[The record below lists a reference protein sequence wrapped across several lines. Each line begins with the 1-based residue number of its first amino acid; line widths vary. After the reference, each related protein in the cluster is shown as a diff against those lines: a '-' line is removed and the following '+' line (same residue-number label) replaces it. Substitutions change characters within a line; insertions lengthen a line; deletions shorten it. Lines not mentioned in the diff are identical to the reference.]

1 MKLTVKKPNLRNA
14 GARKSVKPLVKL
26 AKIAKLA
33 KPAHRL
39 AKPALRLAKPA
50 LAASSRAAKSGVAAI
65 ASHAVAAPV
74 AVIARKPSLPG
85 KAAVL
90 AALKKRERLA
100 AAAANSKAFS
110 SSKVFS
116 APAARDAKGSPA
128 AAGDATNIVPLP
140 DNADAENEEPTAEA
154 LAKEEEV
161 VVKPVVIEEIRQAY
175 DGDTAYQ
182 LYLKEIGQT
191 ALLTIEEE
199 NALAARIKRGD
210 KAARERMIKANL
222 RLVVKIARDYE
233 GYGVPLLDLISE
245 GNIGLMKGV
254 ERFDPTKGAKLST
267 YSAWWIKQAI
277 KRALANQG
285 KTIRLPVHVV
295 DKLFHIRRA
304 EARLQEAFGREA
316 TDEEIASELDTTPD
330 KIRELR
336 TASQRPA
343 SLEAPLGY
351 DSDNRV
357 ADVVADENAE
367 DPYDQLEGKAN
378 TAMLREVMK
387 DLDPR
392 EVTILRYRFGLD
404 GDDEKTLEEVGRKF
418 GLTRE
423 RIRQIQE
430 IALKKLR
437 KKIEKMEQQR
447 QAA

>member
-1 MKLTVKKPNLRNA
+1 MKLKLKKMPRTRNTLAPKGLKLMKRAHGTRAPKVEVVKARIVAVRSAKKPA
-14 GARKSVKPLVKL
+14 
-26 AKIAKLA
+26 
-33 KPAHRL
+33 
-39 AKPALRLAKPA
+39 
-50 LAASSRAAKSGVAAI
+50 
-65 ASHAVAAPV
+65 
-74 AVIARKPSLPG
+74 LPG

-90 AALKKRERLA
+90 VALKKKERAAELA
-100 AAAANSKAFS
+100 RLEAKAQ
-110 SSKVFS
+110 S
-116 APAARDAKGSPA
+116 AMPVTAPGTPATGA
-128 AAGDATNIVPLP
+128 NIVPLP
-140 DNADAENEEPTAEA
+140 ENFDPENEEPTQEA

-161 VVKPVVIEEIRQAY
+161 KPVTIEEIRQAY

-316 TDEEIASELDTTPD
+316 TDEEIAGELDTTPE

-357 ADVVADENAE
+357 ADVVADDNAE
-367 DPYDQLEGKAN
+367 DPYEELEGKAN

-447 QAA
+447 KAA

>member
-1 MKLTVKKPNLRNA
+1 MKLKLKKALGTRRAAPAKAANRA
-14 GARKSVKPLVKL
+14 VSVKPLTKVRV
-26 AKIAKLA
+26 I
-33 KPAHRL
+33 KPRVVEIR
-39 AKPALRLAKPA
+39 P
-50 LAASSRAAKSGVAAI
+50 
-65 ASHAVAAPV
+65 
-74 AVIARKPSLPG
+74 ARKPALPG

-90 AALKKRERLA
+90 AALRKKERAQRLA
-100 AAAANSKAFS
+100 LAEAKAQ
-110 SSKVFS
+110 VIAL
-116 APAARDAKGSPA
+116 APPSGKHDAPDVPAPGS
-128 AAGDATNIVPLP
+128 NIVPLP
-140 DNADAENEEPTAEA
+140 ESLDPENEEPTQEA
-154 LAKEEEV
+154 LAKETEV
-161 VVKPVVIEEIRQAY
+161 RPVTMEEIRQAY

-191 ALLTIEEE
+191 PLLTIEEE
-199 NALAARIKRGD
+199 NALAARIKKGD

-316 TDEEIASELDTTPD
+316 TDEEIASELDTTPE

-357 ADVVADENAE
+357 ADVVADDNAE
-367 DPYDQLEGKAN
+367 DPYDELEGKAN

-437 KKIEKMEQQR
+437 KKIEKLEQQ
-447 QAA
+447 QKAA

>member
-1 MKLTVKKPNLRNA
+1 MKLKDNKGSVARKTTRLKAATPKAAKKPSLLPVRVI
-14 GARKSVKPLVKL
+14 K
-26 AKIAKLA
+26 AK
-33 KPAHRL
+33 
-39 AKPALRLAKPA
+39 
-50 LAASSRAAKSGVAAI
+50 VT
-65 ASHAVAAPV
+65 AVRP
-74 AVIARKPSLPG
+74 ARKPALPG

-90 AALKKRERLA
+90 AALKKKERAEKERLA
-100 AAAANSKAFS
+100 KLALESANKAPS
-110 SSKVFS
+110 VSVMDSNSEK
-116 APAARDAKGSPA
+116 AQAE
-128 AAGDATNIVPLP
+128 NIVQMPEA
-140 DNADAENEEPTAEA
+140 ADAETTENEEPSQEA
-154 LAKEEEV
+154 LSKEAEV
-161 VVKPVVIEEIRQAY
+161 RPVTMEEIRQAY

-191 ALLTIEEE
+191 PLLTIEEE
-199 NALAARIKRGD
+199 NYLAARIKKGD

-316 TDEEIASELDTTPD
+316 TDDEIAAELDTTPD

-367 DPYDQLEGKAN
+367 DPYDELEGKAN

-437 KKIEKMEQQR
+437 KKIEKLEQQR

>member
-1 MKLTVKKPNLRNA
+1 MKLKKKNTAVSRRTTLKVAKRHAKAPVRAVAPAGHRRVKPVNRVA
-14 GARKSVKPLVKL
+14 APRKSAVLVAIKKRE
-26 AKIAKLA
+26 A
-33 KPAHRL
+33 
-39 AKPALRLAKPA
+39 
-50 LAASSRAAKSGVAAI
+50 AAKSRPAPSPLPAKNRAPEAGKNILRVPPT
-65 ASHAVAAPV
+65 VFEQPPAPV
-74 AVIARKPSLPG
+74 
-85 KAAVL
+85 
-90 AALKKRERLA
+90 ETEDA
-100 AAAANSKAFS
+100 AA
-110 SSKVFS
+110 
-116 APAARDAKGSPA
+116 
-128 AAGDATNIVPLP
+128 
-140 DNADAENEEPTAEA
+140 EEPTQEA
-154 LAKEEEV
+154 LAKAEQDS
-161 VVKPVVIEEIRQAY
+161 KPVTMEEIRQAY

-191 ALLTIEEE
+191 PLLTIQEE
-199 NALAARIKRGD
+199 NELAARIKRGD

-254 ERFDPTKGAKLST
+254 ERFDPAKGAKLST

-304 EARLQEAFGREA
+304 EARLQEVFGREP
-316 TDEEIASELDTTPD
+316 TDDEIAEELDTTPE

-367 DPYDQLEGKAN
+367 NPYDELEGKAN
-378 TAMLREVMK
+378 TSMLRQVMK
-387 DLDPR
+387 ELDPR
-392 EVTILRYRFGLD
+392 ELTILRYRFGLD
-404 GDDEKTLEEVGRKF
+404 GDEEKTLEEVGRKF

-430 IALKKLR
+430 IALKKLK
-437 KKIEKMEQQR
+437 KKIDKLD
-447 QAA
+447 QARKAA

>member
-1 MKLTVKKPNLRNA
+1 MKLKVKKAPKTKKA
-14 GARKSVKPLVKL
+14 PAAAL
-26 AKIAKLA
+26 AAKVPQRSAAPAKLA
-33 KPAHRL
+33 VIKARVTAVRPAR
-39 AKPALRLAKPA
+39 KPAL
-50 LAASSRAAKSGVAAI
+50 
-65 ASHAVAAPV
+65 
-74 AVIARKPSLPG
+74 PG
-85 KAAVL
+85 KGAVL
-90 AALKKRERLA
+90 VALKKKETAARQLA
-100 AAAANSKAFS
+100 AAKAA
-110 SSKVFS
+110 
-116 APAARDAKGSPA
+116 APAPVSAAPA
-128 AAGDATNIVPLP
+128 PAPEEIVAGGNNIVPLP
-140 DNADAENEEPTAEA
+140 DQSGEGDPENEEPTQEA
-154 LAKEEEV
+154 LAKVEEEV
-161 VVKPVVIEEIRQAY
+161 RPVTVEEIRQAY

-199 NALAARIKRGD
+199 NALAARIKKGD

-254 ERFDPTKGAKLST
+254 ERFDPSKGAKLST

-316 TDEEIASELDTTPD
+316 TDEEIAGELDTTPD

-367 DPYDQLEGKAN
+367 DPYDELEGKAN

-437 KKIEKMEQQR
+437 KKIEKLEQQR
-447 QAA
+447 KAA

>member
-1 MKLTVKKPNLRNA
+1 MSVMLPSGKLSVERQNMKLKQKKAPN
-14 GARKSVKPLVKL
+14 ARKALS
-26 AKIAKLA
+26 AKVSKRAKATKSPA
-33 KPAHRL
+33 KFSLIKARVVAVRPAR
-39 AKPALRLAKPA
+39 KPAL
-50 LAASSRAAKSGVAAI
+50 
-65 ASHAVAAPV
+65 
-74 AVIARKPSLPG
+74 PG
-85 KAAVL
+85 KGAVL
-90 AALKKRERLA
+90 VALKKKERA
-100 AAAANSKAFS
+100 AEMAKLEL
-110 SSKVFS
+110 K
-116 APAARDAKGSPA
+116 APAAVSANNRLNAKGAEVIGMPA
-128 AAGDATNIVPLP
+128 GNIVPLP
-140 DNADAENEEPTAEA
+140 ENLDPENEEPTQEA
-154 LAKEEEV
+154 LQKEE
-161 VVKPVVIEEIRQAY
+161 VKPVTMEEIRQAY

-199 NALAARIKRGD
+199 NYLAARIKKGD

-316 TDEEIASELDTTPD
+316 TDDEIASELDTTPD

-357 ADVVADENAE
+357 ADVVADENAD
-367 DPYDQLEGKAN
+367 DPYDELEGKAN

-437 KKIEKMEQQR
+437 KKIEKLEQQR

>member
-1 MKLTVKKPNLRNA
+1 MKVKKKALKTRKTA
-14 GARKSVKPLVKL
+14 QARKVVKGRVVSKARSVKP
-26 AKIAKLA
+26 
-33 KPAHRL
+33 
-39 AKPALRLAKPA
+39 
-50 LAASSRAAKSGVAAI
+50 
-65 ASHAVAAPV
+65 
-74 AVIARKPSLPG
+74 ARKTAMPG
-85 KAAVL
+85 KSAIL
-90 AALKKRERLA
+90 AALRKKA
-100 AAAANSKAFS
+100 AEKKAATLTKTSKAV
-110 SSKVFS
+110 K
-116 APAARDAKGSPA
+116 AARQAPTSKKGSATA
-128 AAGDATNIVPLP
+128 ATQEKIVQMPPNAFEPGEAT
-140 DNADAENEEPTAEA
+140 AEEPSREA
-154 LAKEEEV
+154 LAKVEQEV
-161 VVKPVVIEEIRQAY
+161 RPVTYEEIRQAY

-191 ALLTIEEE
+191 ALLTIAEE
-199 NALAARIKRGD
+199 NQLAARIKRGD
-210 KAARERMIKANL
+210 KAAREKMIKANL

-254 ERFDPTKGAKLST
+254 ERFDPSKGAKLST

-316 TDEEIASELDTTPD
+316 TDDEIAEELDTTPE

-367 DPYDQLEGKAN
+367 DPYDELEGKAN
-378 TAMLREVMK
+378 TSMLREVLK
-387 DLDPR
+387 ELDPR

-437 KKIEKMEQQR
+437 KKIEKLDQVKK
-447 QAA
+447 AA

>member
-1 MKLTVKKPNLRNA
+1 MKVAKKKALKSRKTAP
-14 GARKSVKPLVKL
+14 ARKAVRPRSVNKARSVKPARKTAVPGKSAILL
-26 AKIAKLA
+26 ALKKKAAKVQAA
-33 KPAHRL
+33 KPAPKVR
-39 AKPALRLAKPA
+39 PVRS
-50 LAASSRAAKSGVAAI
+50 AAPKSSRK
-65 ASHAVAAPV
+65 AAPQ
-74 AVIARKPSLPG
+74 AEARSMAKVTDEKIVQMPPNAFG
-85 KAAVL
+85 PEDAAT
-90 AALKKRERLA
+90 
-100 AAAANSKAFS
+100 
-110 SSKVFS
+110 
-116 APAARDAKGSPA
+116 P
-128 AAGDATNIVPLP
+128 
-140 DNADAENEEPTAEA
+140 EEPTAEA
-154 LAKEEEV
+154 LAKVEQEEV
-161 VVKPVVIEEIRQAY
+161 RPVTYEEIRQAY

-191 ALLTIEEE
+191 PLLTIEEE
-199 NALAARIKRGD
+199 NHLAARIKKGD

-254 ERFDPTKGAKLST
+254 ERFDPSKGAKLST

-285 KTIRLPVHVV
+285 KTIRLPVPVV

-316 TDEEIASELDTTPD
+316 TDEEIADDLDTTPE

-367 DPYDQLEGKAN
+367 DPYDELEGKAN
-378 TAMLREVMK
+378 TSMLREVLK
-387 DLDPR
+387 ELDPR

-437 KKIEKMEQQR
+437 KKIEKLDTVKK
-447 QAA
+447 AA

>member
-1 MKLTVKKPNLRNA
+1 MSVMLPRGKFSVERENMKQKQKKAPNVRKALSLKVAKRSKPTKSPTKLSLIK
-14 GARKSVKPLVKL
+14 ARVV
-26 AKIAKLA
+26 AVR
-33 KPAHRL
+33 PAR
-39 AKPALRLAKPA
+39 KPAL
-50 LAASSRAAKSGVAAI
+50 
-65 ASHAVAAPV
+65 
-74 AVIARKPSLPG
+74 PG
-85 KAAVL
+85 KGAVL
-90 AALKKRERLA
+90 VALKKKERA
-100 AAAANSKAFS
+100 AEVAKLELKKAPQPVTTLRTESTSETTAATM
-110 SSKVFS
+110 
-116 APAARDAKGSPA
+116 PAG
-128 AAGDATNIVPLP
+128 NIVPLP
-140 DNADAENEEPTAEA
+140 ENFDPENEEPTQEA
-154 LAKEEEV
+154 LQAQEKE
-161 VVKPVVIEEIRQAY
+161 VKPVTMEEIRQAY

-357 ADVVADENAE
+357 ADVVADDNAD
-367 DPYDQLEGKAN
+367 DPYEELEGKAN

-437 KKIEKMEQQR
+437 KKIEKLEQQR

>member
-1 MKLTVKKPNLRNA
+1 MKLKSKKLSKTDT
-14 GARKSVKPLVKL
+14 RKPKAASKVAVVAKTRSITAAK
-26 AKIAKLA
+26 AKIAKPAA
-33 KPAHRL
+33 KPAATSKAAPPKRGVVAKRDH
-39 AKPALRLAKPA
+39 KPAPVPAKT
-50 LAASSRAAKSGVAAI
+50 AK
-65 ASHAVAAPV
+65 
-74 AVIARKPSLPG
+74 
-85 KAAVL
+85 
-90 AALKKRERLA
+90 
-100 AAAANSKAFS
+100 
-110 SSKVFS
+110 
-116 APAARDAKGSPA
+116 KG
-128 AAGDATNIVPLP
+128 
-140 DNADAENEEPTAEA
+140 AE
-154 LAKEEEV
+154 
-161 VVKPVVIEEIRQAY
+161 PVVIQVPDETMTIPEILETQETVDIFGDQIQSDANPANGDANGVTAVVVQEEPSAADLAEEDVIVAKLREVTPPAPVVAEERGSY

-182 LYLKEIGQT
+182 LYLKEIGQHK
-191 ALLTIEEE
+191 LLTIEEE
-199 NALAARIKRGD
+199 NELAARIKKGD
-210 KAARERMIKANL
+210 AAARERMINANL

-254 ERFDPTKGAKLST
+254 ERFDPSKGAKLST

-304 EARLQEAFGREA
+304 EARLQEILGREP
-316 TDEEIASELDTTPD
+316 TDDEIAEELDSTPE

-336 TASQRPA
+336 AASQRPA
-343 SLEAPLGY
+343 SLEAPLGH

-367 DPYDQLEGKAN
+367 DPYDQVEEKAN
-378 TAMLREVMK
+378 SAMLKDLLK

-404 GDDEKTLEEVGRKF
+404 GDEEKTLEEVGRKF

-437 KKIEKMEQQR
+437 KKIDKLEAVR
-447 QAA
+447 RAA

>member
-1 MKLTVKKPNLRNA
+1 MKLKLKKAPRTRKTLSPKGLKIVKRARAASAPKVAVVKARVVAVRPAKKPA
-14 GARKSVKPLVKL
+14 
-26 AKIAKLA
+26 
-33 KPAHRL
+33 
-39 AKPALRLAKPA
+39 
-50 LAASSRAAKSGVAAI
+50 
-65 ASHAVAAPV
+65 
-74 AVIARKPSLPG
+74 LPG

-90 AALKKRERLA
+90 VALKKKERAAELA
-100 AAAANSKAFS
+100 KLEAKAS
-110 SSKVFS
+110 GSMLPLPV
-116 APAARDAKGSPA
+116 APTAPVVGE
-128 AAGDATNIVPLP
+128 NIVPLP
-140 DNADAENEEPTAEA
+140 ENFDPENEEPSQEA

-161 VVKPVVIEEIRQAY
+161 KPVTIEEIRQAY

-316 TDEEIASELDTTPD
+316 TDEEIAGELDTTPE

-357 ADVVADENAE
+357 ADVVADDNAE
-367 DPYDQLEGKAN
+367 DPYEELEGKAN

-447 QAA
+447 KAA

>member
-1 MKLTVKKPNLRNA
+1 MKLKQKKAPNVRKALSAKMAKRSNA
-14 GARKSVKPLVKL
+14 TKSPAKFSLIKARVV
-26 AKIAKLA
+26 AVR
-33 KPAHRL
+33 PAR
-39 AKPALRLAKPA
+39 KPAL
-50 LAASSRAAKSGVAAI
+50 
-65 ASHAVAAPV
+65 
-74 AVIARKPSLPG
+74 PG
-85 KAAVL
+85 KGAVL
-90 AALKKRERLA
+90 VALKKKQRA
-100 AAAANSKAFS
+100 AEVAKLTL
-110 SSKVFS
+110 KK
-116 APAARDAKGSPA
+116 APADVKALVLKAPEAAETPA
-128 AAGDATNIVPLP
+128 GNIVPLP
-140 DNADAENEEPTAEA
+140 ENPDPENEEPTVEA
-154 LAKEEEV
+154 LSQEKE
-161 VVKPVVIEEIRQAY
+161 VKPVTMEEIRQAY

-199 NALAARIKRGD
+199 NYLAARIKKGD

-316 TDEEIASELDTTPD
+316 TDDEIAGELDTTSE

-357 ADVVADENAE
+357 ADVVADENAD
-367 DPYDQLEGKAN
+367 DPYYELEGKAN

-437 KKIEKMEQQR
+437 KKIEKLEQQR

>member
-1 MKLTVKKPNLRNA
+1 MKLKLKKA
-14 GARKSVKPLVKL
+14 SVARKSAP
-26 AKIAKLA
+26 AKV
-33 KPAHRL
+33 
-39 AKPALRLAKPA
+39 
-50 LAASSRAAKSGVAAI
+50 SVRAAKRPSLL
-65 ASHAVAAPV
+65 PV
-74 AVIARKPSLPG
+74 RVIKAKVVGIHPARKPMLPG

-90 AALKKRERLA
+90 AALKKKQRLEEERLA
-100 AAAANSKAFS
+100 RTVLTGQKPQPAQPKA
-110 SSKVFS
+110 
-116 APAARDAKGSPA
+116 G
-128 AAGDATNIVPLP
+128 ATQGNIVQMPE
-140 DNADAENEEPTAEA
+140 NAEAAEGSENEEPSPEA
-154 LAKEEEV
+154 LAKETE
-161 VVKPVVIEEIRQAY
+161 VKPVTIEEIRQAY

-199 NALAARIKRGD
+199 NYLAARIKKGD

-367 DPYDQLEGKAN
+367 DPYDELEGKAN

-437 KKIEKMEQQR
+437 KKIEKLEQQR

>member
-1 MKLTVKKPNLRNA
+1 MLPSGKLSVERENMKLKQKKAPNVRKALSAKVAKRSTA
-14 GARKSVKPLVKL
+14 TKSPAKFSLIKARVV
-26 AKIAKLA
+26 AVR
-33 KPAHRL
+33 PAR
-39 AKPALRLAKPA
+39 KPAL
-50 LAASSRAAKSGVAAI
+50 
-65 ASHAVAAPV
+65 
-74 AVIARKPSLPG
+74 PG
-85 KAAVL
+85 KGAVL
-90 AALKKRERLA
+90 VALKKKERA
-100 AAAANSKAFS
+100 AEVAKLELKKAPVTA
-110 SSKVFS
+110 KAIVAKAPES
-116 APAARDAKGSPA
+116 ATTELPAG
-128 AAGDATNIVPLP
+128 NIVPLP
-140 DNADAENEEPTAEA
+140 ENLDPENEEPTAEV
-154 LAKEEEV
+154 LSQEKE
-161 VVKPVVIEEIRQAY
+161 VKPVTMEEIRQAY

-199 NALAARIKRGD
+199 NYLAARIKKGD

-316 TDEEIASELDTTPD
+316 TDDEIAGELDTTSE

-357 ADVVADENAE
+357 ADVVADENAD
-367 DPYDQLEGKAN
+367 DPYAELEGKAN

-437 KKIEKMEQQR
+437 KKIEKLEQQR

>member
-1 MKLTVKKPNLRNA
+1 MKLKSKKLSKTDKRKNNAVKKVAVVASKRSKIA
-14 GARKSVKPLVKL
+14 VKAKSVKPVAKKAAPEKAKRPSSKAARKPVSAQTKTLVQPVVIQVPDEIMTIPEIQETAETQETVDIFGDQIQTL
-26 AKIAKLA
+26 VT
-33 KPAHRL
+33 P
-39 AKPALRLAKPA
+39 
-50 LAASSRAAKSGVAAI
+50 SSGDGP
-65 ASHAVAAPV
+65 AVAAV
-74 AVIARKPSLPG
+74 VVQEEPS
-85 KAAVL
+85 AADL
-90 AALKKRERLA
+90 AEE
-100 AAAANSKAFS
+100 
-110 SSKVFS
+110 
-116 APAARDAKGSPA
+116 
-128 AAGDATNIVPLP
+128 DATVAKLR
-140 DNADAENEEPTAEA
+140 EETPPA
-154 LAKEEEV
+154 
-161 VVKPVVIEEIRQAY
+161 PVVAEERGSY

-182 LYLKEIGQT
+182 LYLKEIGQHK
-191 ALLTIEEE
+191 LLTIDEE
-199 NALAARIKRGD
+199 NELAARIKRGD
-210 KAARERMIKANL
+210 AEARERMINANL

-254 ERFDPTKGAKLST
+254 ERFDPSKGAKLST

-304 EARLQEAFGREA
+304 EARLQEILGREP
-316 TDEEIASELDTTPD
+316 TDDEIAEELDSTPE

-336 TASQRPA
+336 AASQRPA
-343 SLEAPLGY
+343 SLEAPLGH

-367 DPYDQLEGKAN
+367 DPYDQVEEKAN
-378 TAMLREVMK
+378 SAMLKDLLK

-404 GDDEKTLEEVGRKF
+404 GDEEKTLEEVGRKF

-437 KKIEKMEQQR
+437 KKIDKLEAVR
-447 QAA
+447 RAA

>member
-1 MKLTVKKPNLRNA
+1 
-14 GARKSVKPLVKL
+14 
-26 AKIAKLA
+26 
-33 KPAHRL
+33 
-39 AKPALRLAKPA
+39 
-50 LAASSRAAKSGVAAI
+50 
-65 ASHAVAAPV
+65 
-74 AVIARKPSLPG
+74 
-85 KAAVL
+85 
-90 AALKKRERLA
+90 
-100 AAAANSKAFS
+100 
-110 SSKVFS
+110 
-116 APAARDAKGSPA
+116 
-128 AAGDATNIVPLP
+128 
-140 DNADAENEEPTAEA
+140 
-154 LAKEEEV
+154 
-161 VVKPVVIEEIRQAY
+161 
-175 DGDTAYQ
+175 
-182 LYLKEIGQT
+182 
-191 ALLTIEEE
+191 
-199 NALAARIKRGD
+199 
-210 KAARERMIKANL
+210 
-222 RLVVKIARDYE
+222 
-233 GYGVPLLDLISE
+233 
-245 GNIGLMKGV
+245 MKGV
-254 ERFDPTKGAKLST
+254 ERFDPSKGAKLST

-357 ADVVADENAE
+357 ADVVADDNAE
-367 DPYDQLEGKAN
+367 DPYAELEGKAN
-378 TAMLREVMK
+378 TAMLRQVMK

-437 KKIEKMEQQR
+437 KKIEKLEAQR

>member
-1 MKLTVKKPNLRNA
+1 MKLKQKKAPNVRKAPSLKVAKRSKPTKSPTKLSLIK
-14 GARKSVKPLVKL
+14 ARVV
-26 AKIAKLA
+26 AVR
-33 KPAHRL
+33 PAR
-39 AKPALRLAKPA
+39 KPAL
-50 LAASSRAAKSGVAAI
+50 
-65 ASHAVAAPV
+65 
-74 AVIARKPSLPG
+74 PG
-85 KAAVL
+85 KGAVL
-90 AALKKRERLA
+90 VALKKKERA
-100 AAAANSKAFS
+100 AEVAKLEL
-110 SSKVFS
+110 KK
-116 APAARDAKGSPA
+116 APAPVTTLTTESPNVSA
-128 AAGDATNIVPLP
+128 TMPAGNIVPLP
-140 DNADAENEEPTAEA
+140 ENFDPENEEPTQEA
-154 LAKEEEV
+154 LQAQEKE
-161 VVKPVVIEEIRQAY
+161 VKPVTMEEIRQAY

-199 NALAARIKRGD
+199 NALAARIKKGD

-357 ADVVADENAE
+357 ADVVADDNAD
-367 DPYDQLEGKAN
+367 DPYEELEGKAN

-437 KKIEKMEQQR
+437 KKIEKLEQQR

>member
-1 MKLTVKKPNLRNA
+1 MKLKLKKAPRTSKVLSRKGIKAVKRSRPAPKA
-14 GARKSVKPLVKL
+14 
-26 AKIAKLA
+26 AKIHVVKARIVGMR
-33 KPAHRL
+33 PAR
-39 AKPALRLAKPA
+39 KPAL
-50 LAASSRAAKSGVAAI
+50 
-65 ASHAVAAPV
+65 
-74 AVIARKPSLPG
+74 PG
-85 KAAVL
+85 KGAVL
-90 AALKKRERLA
+90 VALKKKERAAELARLA
-100 AAAANSKAFS
+100 AKAATP
-110 SSKVFS
+110 VLPIVTV
-116 APAARDAKGSPA
+116 PATSIPGQ
-128 AAGDATNIVPLP
+128 NIVPLP
-140 DNADAENEEPTAEA
+140 ENFDPENEEPSQEA

-161 VVKPVVIEEIRQAY
+161 KPVTIEEIRQAY

-316 TDEEIASELDTTPD
+316 TDEEIASELDTTPE

-357 ADVVADENAE
+357 ADVVADDNAE
-367 DPYDQLEGKAN
+367 DPYVELEGKAN
-378 TAMLREVMK
+378 TAMLKEVMK

-447 QAA
+447 KAA

>member
-1 MKLTVKKPNLRNA
+1 MSVTVLGDKTFSQSANMKLKVKKA
-14 GARKSVKPLVKL
+14 SVARKTAPAQAAKVIKRTALVPMRVIKANVL
-26 AKIAKLA
+26 PARSPR
-33 KPAHRL
+33 KPA
-39 AKPALRLAKPA
+39 
-50 LAASSRAAKSGVAAI
+50 
-65 ASHAVAAPV
+65 
-74 AVIARKPSLPG
+74 LPG

-90 AALKKRERLA
+90 AALKKKERAEKDRLA
-100 AAAANSKAFS
+100 KLAIPETPRMPKATDILKPTEVAAH
-110 SSKVFS
+110 
-116 APAARDAKGSPA
+116 G
-128 AAGDATNIVPLP
+128 NIVQMPEG
-140 DNADAENEEPTAEA
+140 ADAESAESEEPTAEA
-154 LAKEEEV
+154 LAKEAAEV
-161 VVKPVVIEEIRQAY
+161 RPVTIEEIRQAY

-191 ALLTIEEE
+191 PLLTIEEE
-199 NALAARIKRGD
+199 NYLAARIKKGD

-316 TDEEIASELDTTPD
+316 SDDEIASELDTTPD

-367 DPYDQLEGKAN
+367 DPYDELEGKAN

-437 KKIEKMEQQR
+437 KKIEKLEQQR

>member
-1 MKLTVKKPNLRNA
+1 MKLKMKKAPDNRKAAPAKVLKAAKRTKPSAPTNRMA
-14 GARKSVKPLVKL
+14 KVSLIKARIVAVRPARKPALPGKGAVLVALKKKER
-26 AKIAKLA
+26 AAEIAKLN
-33 KPAHRL
+33 L
-39 AKPALRLAKPA
+39 AKAAPALKP
-50 LAASSRAAKSGVAAI
+50 
-65 ASHAVAAPV
+65 
-74 AVIARKPSLPG
+74 
-85 KAAVL
+85 
-90 AALKKRERLA
+90 A
-100 AAAANSKAFS
+100 AAAP
-110 SSKVFS
+110 
-116 APAARDAKGSPA
+116 APVTMPA
-128 AAGDATNIVPLP
+128 GNIVPLP
-140 DNADAENEEPTAEA
+140 ENFDPENEEPTQEV
-154 LAKEEEV
+154 LSQEKE
-161 VVKPVVIEEIRQAY
+161 VKPVTMEEIRQAY

-199 NALAARIKRGD
+199 NMLAARIKRGD

-316 TDEEIASELDTTPD
+316 TDEEIAAELDTTPD

-357 ADVVADENAE
+357 ADVVADENAD
-367 DPYDQLEGKAN
+367 DPYNELEGKAN

-437 KKIEKMEQQR
+437 KKIEKLEQQR

>member
-1 MKLTVKKPNLRNA
+1 MKSKLKKAP
-14 GARKSVKPLVKL
+14 KL
-26 AKIAKLA
+26 KKAASAALAAKVAQRSA
-33 KPAHRL
+33 APARL
-39 AKPALRLAKPA
+39 AVIKARVTASRGTRKPALPGKGAVLVALKKKETRQL
-50 LAASSRAAKSGVAAI
+50 LAAARAVVPAPAQA
-65 ASHAVAAPV
+65 AAPV
-74 AVIARKPSLPG
+74 VDETSG
-85 KAAVL
+85 
-90 AALKKRERLA
+90 
-100 AAAANSKAFS
+100 
-110 SSKVFS
+110 
-116 APAARDAKGSPA
+116 G
-128 AAGDATNIVPLP
+128 NIVPLP
-140 DNADAENEEPTAEA
+140 DQSAEAAEGDPENEEPTQEA
-154 LAKEEEV
+154 LAKVEEEV
-161 VVKPVVIEEIRQAY
+161 RPVVVEEVRQAY

-199 NALAARIKRGD
+199 NALAARIKKGD

-254 ERFDPTKGAKLST
+254 ERFDPSKGAKLST

-316 TDEEIASELDTTPD
+316 TDEEIAGELDTTPD

-367 DPYDQLEGKAN
+367 DPYDELEGKAN

-437 KKIEKMEQQR
+437 KKIEKLEQQR
-447 QAA
+447 KAA

>member
-1 MKLTVKKPNLRNA
+1 MILVSHSEDMKVAKKKALKSPRAASTRKPAKARALTRAKSARLPRKTAAPAKSAVIPVGKKNKQEDEVIAAVLKA
-14 GARKSVKPLVKL
+14 MKPQRTP
-26 AKIAKLA
+26 A
-33 KPAHRL
+33 KPAARK
-39 AKPALRLAKPA
+39 AK
-50 LAASSRAAKSGVAAI
+50 AASIRE
-65 ASHAVAAPV
+65 
-74 AVIARKPSLPG
+74 
-85 KAAVL
+85 KAALPVP
-90 AALKKRERLA
+90 
-100 AAAANSKAFS
+100 
-110 SSKVFS
+110 
-116 APAARDAKGSPA
+116 APAPQEEQKIVQLPPNAFEPEE
-128 AAGDATNIVPLP
+128 AT
-140 DNADAENEEPTAEA
+140 AEEPTAEEI
-154 LAKEEEV
+154 AKVEQENV
-161 VVKPVVIEEIRQAY
+161 RPVTYEEIRQAY

-191 ALLTIEEE
+191 PLLTIEEE
-199 NALAARIKRGD
+199 NELAARIKRGD

-254 ERFDPTKGAKLST
+254 ERFDPSKGAKLST

-316 TDEEIASELDTTPD
+316 TDEEIAEDLDTTPE

-357 ADVVADENAE
+357 ADVVADENAD
-367 DPYDQLEGKAN
+367 DPYDELEGKAN
-378 TAMLREVMK
+378 TAMLREVLK
-387 DLDPR
+387 ELDPR

-437 KKIEKMEQQR
+437 KKIEKLDQVKK
-447 QAA
+447 AA

>member
-1 MKLTVKKPNLRNA
+1 MKLKLKKAPVVRKALKVKV
-14 GARKSVKPLVKL
+14 GAKRTSATKAPP
-26 AKIAKLA
+26 AKLSLIKA
-33 KPAHRL
+33 R
-39 AKPALRLAKPA
+39 
-50 LAASSRAAKSGVAAI
+50 V
-65 ASHAVAAPV
+65 V
-74 AVIARKPSLPG
+74 AVRGAKKPSLPG
-85 KAAVL
+85 KGAVL
-90 AALKKRERLA
+90 VALKKKEHA
-100 AAAANSKAFS
+100 AEVAKLELKKTAVTASAKTPGTASKDIAASETTAM
-110 SSKVFS
+110 
-116 APAARDAKGSPA
+116 PAG
-128 AAGDATNIVPLP
+128 NIVQLP
-140 DNADAENEEPTAEA
+140 ENFDPENEEPTQEA
-154 LAKEEEV
+154 LQKEEAE
-161 VVKPVVIEEIRQAY
+161 VKPVTVEEIRQAY

-182 LYLKEIGQT
+182 LYLREIGQT

-199 NALAARIKRGD
+199 NELAARIKKGD

-316 TDEEIASELDTTPD
+316 TDDEIAGELDTTPD

-357 ADVVADENAE
+357 ADVVADENAD
-367 DPYDQLEGKAN
+367 DPYSELEGKAN

>member
-1 MKLTVKKPNLRNA
+1 MKVKVNKREQGKKNAASSNVAVATPAKRRTEVRASVRPKA
-14 GARKSVKPLVKL
+14 GAAVKVKTPSVKL
-26 AKIAKLA
+26 APTREKKPLAVKLA
-33 KPAHRL
+33 PAPIVIAPEEEE
-39 AKPALRLAKPA
+39 AKAMEEIQELDPKIVQLPVMPLEEEEPSKEELEQMSA
-50 LAASSRAAKSGVAAI
+50 
-65 ASHAVAAPV
+65 AVAVAP
-74 AVIARKPSLPG
+74 
-85 KAAVL
+85 
-90 AALKKRERLA
+90 
-100 AAAANSKAFS
+100 
-110 SSKVFS
+110 
-116 APAARDAKGSPA
+116 
-128 AAGDATNIVPLP
+128 T
-140 DNADAENEEPTAEA
+140 PTVV
-154 LAKEEEV
+154 EEV
-161 VVKPVVIEEIRQAY
+161 RGAY

-191 ALLTIEEE
+191 PLLTIEQE
-199 NALAARIKRGD
+199 NSLAARIKKGD
-210 KAARERMIKANL
+210 KAAREQMIKANL

-254 ERFDPTKGAKLST
+254 ERFDPSKGAKLST

-304 EARLQEAFGREA
+304 EARLQEAFGREP
-316 TDEEIASELDTTPD
+316 TDDEIAEELDSTPE

-336 TASQRPA
+336 AASQRPA
-343 SLEAPLGY
+343 SLEAPLGF

-357 ADVVADENAE
+357 ADVVADDNAD
-367 DPYDQLEGKAN
+367 DPYQMVEEKAN
-378 TAMLREVMK
+378 NAMLREVMK

-404 GDDEKTLEEVGRKF
+404 GDNEKTLEEVGRKF

-437 KKIEKMEQQR
+437 KKIDKLEASRK
-447 QAA
+447 AA

>member
-1 MKLTVKKPNLRNA
+1 MKLKLKKAPRTRKILSPKGLKMAKRPRATGAPRIEVVKARVVAVRPAKKPALPGK
-14 GARKSVKPLVKL
+14 GAVLVALKKKERAAEL
-26 AKIAKLA
+26 AKLA
-33 KPAHRL
+33 VKSTSSMPPVSTTPAT
-39 AKPALRLAKPA
+39 PAV
-50 LAASSRAAKSGVAAI
+50 G
-65 ASHAVAAPV
+65 
-74 AVIARKPSLPG
+74 
-85 KAAVL
+85 
-90 AALKKRERLA
+90 E
-100 AAAANSKAFS
+100 
-110 SSKVFS
+110 
-116 APAARDAKGSPA
+116 
-128 AAGDATNIVPLP
+128 NIVPLP
-140 DNADAENEEPTAEA
+140 ENFDPENEEPTQEA

-161 VVKPVVIEEIRQAY
+161 KPVTIEEIRQAY

-316 TDEEIASELDTTPD
+316 TDDEIAGELDTTAE

-357 ADVVADENAE
+357 ADVVADDNAE
-367 DPYDQLEGKAN
+367 DPYEELEGKAN

-404 GDDEKTLEEVGRKF
+404 GDEEKTLEEVGRKF

-447 QAA
+447 KAA